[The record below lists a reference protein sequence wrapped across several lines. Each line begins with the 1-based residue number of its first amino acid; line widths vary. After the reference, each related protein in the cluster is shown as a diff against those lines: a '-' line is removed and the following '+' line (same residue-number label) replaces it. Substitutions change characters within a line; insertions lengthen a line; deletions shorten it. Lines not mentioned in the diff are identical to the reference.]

1 MTTIEANVASI
12 FEDAHRLRDAA
23 LERLA
28 AGVYRDAAEN
38 AWYATLRATEA
49 LVLARTGQEPGKPID
64 TGVRLSTMGVH
75 DQSLWDMRKRF
86 AFFQVILWEECI
98 LHEYCVPEEIDSTV
112 GRAVDY
118 VRDCERLAQG

>member
-1 MTTIEANVASI
+1 MTTIEANAASI
-12 FEDAHRLRDAA
+12 FEDAHRMRDAA

-28 AGVYRDAAEN
+28 AGDYRDAAEK

-49 LVLARTGQEPGKPID
+49 LVLARAGLEPGKPID

-75 DQSLWDMRKRF
+75 DQSLRDMRSRF

-98 LHEYCVPEEIDSTV
+98 LHEYCVPEEIDRTV
-112 GRAVDY
+112 SKAVDY
-118 VRDCERLAQG
+118 VRDCERLARG